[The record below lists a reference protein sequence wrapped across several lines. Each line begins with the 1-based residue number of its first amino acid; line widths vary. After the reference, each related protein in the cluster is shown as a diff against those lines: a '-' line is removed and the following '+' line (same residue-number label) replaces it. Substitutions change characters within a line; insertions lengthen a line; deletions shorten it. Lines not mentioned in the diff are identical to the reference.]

1 MLDSYEKEH
10 CILWFEL
17 FGAVPH
23 DEVFEL
29 KTGVLGRFLRGF
41 EAKLTSFTSNLLQIT
56 FE

>member
-1 MLDSYEKEH
+1 MWCFDR
-10 CILWFEL
+10 CA
-17 FGAVPH
+17 AVPH
-23 DEVFEL
+23 HEVFEL